1 LVLQPEEIK
10 MRDEN
15 KQLNVEELVRAHF
28 DYSASNPGKWAE
40 LLADDASWEFPY
52 GDAVGLKTLE
62 GKPAMVNLVSTFM
75 EPLRDYAYGKP
86 SIHLLPDGSSAV
98 AEFSGQELSRP
109 TAEPMPTNMF
119 SSSKPQAGK
128 SPSCENISIPQ
139 P

>member
-1 LVLQPEEIK
+1 

-15 KQLNVEELVRAHF
+15 RQLTVEELVRAHF
-28 DYSASNPGKWAE
+28 EYSASNPGKWAE
-40 LLADDASWEFPY
+40 LLADNASWEFPY

-98 AEFSGQELSRP
+98 AEFSGQGIV
-109 TAEPMPTNMF
+109 TANGRTYANKYVLFVET
-119 SSSKPQAGK
+119 AGGK
-128 SPSCENISIPQ
+128 ITKLREYFNPAAIKAAFGEGA
-139 P
+139 